1 MRVRPIWVGACF
13 SQHIEH
19 GRITP
24 VVEHRPPQR
33 RVSLHVHSIHNGV
46 VGQQLDG
53 NDSPLSLHGEVQRSP
68 PSRVTSAYVHPGVDR
83 SPNSSQIT
91 RRRGIV
97 QR

>member
-1 MRVRPIWVGACF
+1 MRVRPIWVGARF

-19 GRITP
+19 GRITL

-33 RVSLHVHSIHNGV
+33 RVSLHVHGIHNGV
-46 VGQQLDG
+46 AGQQLDG
-53 NDSPLSLHGEVQRSP
+53 KVSHLSLRGEVQWSP
-68 PSRVTSAYVHPGVDR
+68 PSRVTSTHVRPGVDR